1 VAENQAV
8 TETFSRSFSFFALD
22 TMASEVTGQTNRRA
36 CHWAQGMAGAGR
48 LQPRS
53 WNVEFG
59 RPIGL
64 SDQML
69 PPALDP
75 AAILGNSDPELG
87 AVEEEP
93 RKNHDQIL
101 LNGSSAVFR
110 NPTCTLQLVPSSACT
125 RERMI
130 FCSARGEFTAELRGG
145 AWRQALVPAA
155 GKAAKDVAAIVC
167 TSSCRKHAVFGV
179 RRVKSCDQLERRKEA
194 SFAVGVFAAWPRR
207 V

>member
-1 VAENQAV
+1 MAENQAV

-75 AAILGNSDPELG
+75 AAILGNSDAELG

-130 FCSARGEFTAELRGG
+130 FFFCQGG
-145 AWRQALVPAA
+145 VHGRAAWRSVAPSVGTCSWEGDQRCRRNRLYIIVP
-155 GKAAKDVAAIVC
+155 
-167 TSSCRKHAVFGV
+167 
-179 RRVKSCDQLERRKEA
+179 
-194 SFAVGVFAAWPRR
+194 
-207 V
+207 

>member
-1 VAENQAV
+1 LEESHLSSIGAEDVEVAENQAV
-8 TETFSRSFSFFALD
+8 TETFSRSFSFLALV
-22 TMASEVTGQTNRRA
+22 TVASEVTGQTNRRA

-75 AAILGNSDPELG
+75 AAILGNSDAELG

-130 FCSARGEFTAELRGG
+130 FFFCQGG
-145 AWRQALVPAA
+145 VHGRAAWRSVAPSVGTCSWEGDQRCRRNRLYIIVP
-155 GKAAKDVAAIVC
+155 
-167 TSSCRKHAVFGV
+167 
-179 RRVKSCDQLERRKEA
+179 
-194 SFAVGVFAAWPRR
+194 
-207 V
+207 